1 MKKYAVIADTACETT
16 EEMRRDFGITY
27 ASFKLDIDHETFI
40 DNEEIDI
47 DDFIDKMN
55 ASSNPIKTACPS
67 PGEFKEAMEKNLDAE
82 EIFVITIS
90 KKLSGTYDSASVAR
104 KMFLEENPNK
114 KVHIIDSKSA
124 VAGETNTYIELI
136 ELLKK
141 GLTFENVVEKITNF
155 VDNQKTLFVLED
167 LSNLIKNGR
176 MSKPAGMIANALN
189 IKPVMRSRNGEIELH
204 EIARGINNS
213 LTKMIK
219 AIGSFVEDTSG
230 KRIVISH
237 VRAPEKVEKIVDGI
251 KKAYNFAKIETIQA
265 RGLSSGY
272 AADKGIV
279 IAFE

>member
-1 MKKYAVIADTACETT
+1 MKKYAVIADTTCETT

-40 DNEEIDI
+40 DNEELDI